1 MKVLFIHPMPP
12 SSLLILQKHTYHYGL
27 GIMSAVLKENGFETD
42 LLTLLRLDRKAIR
55 KKIREFQ
62 PDLIGLT
69 VTSQQ
74 FSFSENITEFIHSE
88 FGIPIIW
95 GGVHCTVRPEE
106 CIQVQGVSAICIGE
120 GEEPL
125 LDLVKSMERSGS
137 DIFSDLSIANFWF
150 KKGDEIIKNPVRC
163 LQEDLDSL
171 PFCDRELV
179 DFQALLNYHKYLEI
193 RCSRGCPFQCSFC
206 VNASYQNL
214 YRNKG
219 RYYRVRS
226 HESILE
232 EIDQLVN
239 RYKNIK
245 TVIFDDELI
254 CVNKKWTL
262 GLLDKYKQRFDY
274 PFNITVRADLVTE
287 DFMQALRDAGCNL
300 VMMGVENGDEYIR
313 NTILNKGVSEE
324 QIIQAAEIIKKVG
337 IKLWTFNM
345 VGVPY
350 ETRETIEKTIELNKR
365 IKPDVVFVSV
375 FYPFPGTELGDLCE
389 EKGWISDRK
398 VEGFFSNVTVL
409 DQPSITKEEVA
420 YYDSIFPWAVL
431 YPKFLFIIKFLC
443 KVKIGER
450 SIYDLFFP
458 VVKTAYEFFYRFKIT
473 LNL

>member
-1 MKVLFIHPMPP
+1 MKILFIHPMPP

-27 GIMSAVLKENGFETD
+27 GIMSAVLKENGYKTD
-42 LLTLLRLDRKAIR
+42 LLTLFKFDRKAIK
-55 KKIREFQ
+55 KKIEEYQ
-62 PDLIGLT
+62 PDLIGIS

-74 FSFSENITEFIHSE
+74 FSLSENITGYIHEE
-88 FGIPIIW
+88 FGIPVIW

-106 CIQVQGVSAICIGE
+106 CIRVNGVSAVCIGE

-125 LDLVKSMERSGS
+125 LDLVRAMERSNS
-137 DIFSDLSIANFWF
+137 DVFADMSIANLWF
-150 KKGDEIIKNPVRC
+150 KKDDTITKNPVRC
-163 LQEDLDSL
+163 LLENLDEL
-171 PFCDRELV
+171 PFCDREII
-179 DFQALLNYHKYLEI
+179 DFQKLLNYHKYLEV
-193 RCSRGCPFQCSFC
+193 RCSRGCPFQCKFC

-226 HESILE
+226 HENILD
-232 EIDQLVN
+232 EIEQIVG

-245 TVIFDDELI
+245 SVIFDDELI

-262 GLLDKYKQRFDY
+262 GLLEKYKKRFNY

-287 DFMQALRDAGCNL
+287 DFMRALKDAGCNL

-313 NTILNKGVSEE
+313 NEILNKGVSDE
-324 QIIQAAEIIKKVG
+324 QIIRAAEIIRKIG

-350 ETRETIEKTIELNKR
+350 ETSETIKKTIQLNKK

-375 FYPFPGTELGDLCE
+375 FYPFPGTFLGELCA
-389 EKGWISDRK
+389 EKGWISGRK
-398 VEGFFSNVTVL
+398 VDGFFSNVTAL

-420 YYDSIFPWAVL
+420 YYHNIFPWAIL
-431 YPKFLFIIKFLC
+431 YPRLLFVINILC
-443 KVKIGER
+443 KVKIGR
-450 SIYDLFFP
+450 KSVYDLFFP